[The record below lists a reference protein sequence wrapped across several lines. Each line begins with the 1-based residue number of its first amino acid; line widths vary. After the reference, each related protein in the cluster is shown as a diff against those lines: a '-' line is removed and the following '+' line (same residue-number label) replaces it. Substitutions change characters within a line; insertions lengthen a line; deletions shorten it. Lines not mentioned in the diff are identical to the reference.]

1 MEEKDRLQDIPQF
14 RTLEEN
20 LELRVALQQVDK
32 LKTENVSLDYINSEQ
47 QVIIK
52 NLKAENLAL
61 KTELDEWKDEIMQM
75 PGVVERPDEDVE
87 DRVMPESIQ
96 EEINMNELNE
106 QSVQAEIEKAREE
119 DEFYSDLLGPP
130 TYEDLVD
137 PEFDRGFKMG
147 QDWLIDDIIK
157 YLKSIRNKGKA

>member
-32 LKTENVSLDYINSEQ
+32 LK
-47 QVIIK
+47 
-52 NLKAENLAL
+52 AENLAL
-61 KTELDEWKDEIMQM
+61 KVELDEIKDEIIKM
-75 PGVVERPDEDVE
+75 PGVVMHPIEDDEDVE
-87 DRVMPESIQ
+87 DRIMPESIQ

-106 QSVQAEIEKAREE
+106 QSVQEELDKENEQAVLNAEDPNYPTRDDLE
-119 DEFYSDLLGPP
+119 DWTPP
-130 TYEDLVD
+130 SYEDVVD

-147 QDWLIDDIIK
+147 QDWLIDDIIQ
-157 YLKSIRNKGKA
+157 YLKNIRNNGEA

>member
-1 MEEKDRLQDIPQF
+1 MEENRLQDIPLF

-32 LKTENVSLDYINSEQ
+32 
-47 QVIIK
+47 
-52 NLKAENLAL
+52 LKAENLAL

-87 DRVMPESIQ
+87 DLVMPESIQ
-96 EEINMNELNE
+96 KEIDE
-106 QSVQAEIEKAREE
+106 QSVQAELDKINAKLFPKSK
-119 DEFYSDLLGPP
+119 DFTHPP
-130 TYEDLVD
+130 YEDIVD
-137 PEFDRGFKMG
+137 PECDRGFDLG
-147 QDWLIDDIIK
+147 YDVAIDDIIK

>member
-1 MEEKDRLQDIPQF
+1 MEENRLQDIPQF

-32 LKTENVSLDYINSEQ
+32 LK
-47 QVIIK
+47 
-52 NLKAENLAL
+52 AENLAL
-61 KTELDEWKDEIMQM
+61 KTELDEWKDEILQM
-75 PGVVERPDEDVE
+75 PGVVEVERPDKEYTIADTGENLVE
-87 DRVMPESIQ
+87 
-96 EEINMNELNE
+96 EEAIKYE
-106 QSVQAEIEKAREE
+106 EE
-119 DEFYSDLLGPP
+119 DEDEDDLFKDWAHDS
-130 TYEDLVD
+130 YENIVD

>member
-87 DRVMPESIQ
+87 DRIMPESIQ

-106 QSVQAEIEKAREE
+106 QSVQAEIEEAREE
-119 DEFYSDLLGPP
+119 DDLFKDWTPP
-130 TYEDLVD
+130 SYEDVVD
-137 PEFDRGFKMG
+137 PECDRGFDLG
-147 QDWLIDDIIK
+147 YDVAIDDIIK

>member
-32 LKTENVSLDYINSEQ
+32 LK
-47 QVIIK
+47 
-52 NLKAENLAL
+52 AENLAL
-61 KTELDEWKDEIMQM
+61 KIELDEIKEEIMQL
-75 PGVVERPDEDVE
+75 PGVVVRPVEDDEDVE
-87 DRVMPESIQ
+87 DRIMPESIQ

-147 QDWLIDDIIK
+147 QDWLIDDIIQ
-157 YLKSIRNKGKA
+157 YLKSIRNNGEA